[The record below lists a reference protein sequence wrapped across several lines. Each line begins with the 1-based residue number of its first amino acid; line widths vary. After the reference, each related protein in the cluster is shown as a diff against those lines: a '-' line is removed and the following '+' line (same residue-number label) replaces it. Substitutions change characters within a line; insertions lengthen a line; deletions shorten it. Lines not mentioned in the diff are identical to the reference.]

1 MREGV
6 LGPIL
11 LASRARL
18 TELRTL
24 SAGQLAESAHLAPP
38 PRPFEAALQGSG
50 VAVIAEMKRRSPSAG
65 RLRPDLNPAEMAAAF
80 VAGGAAG
87 ISVLTE
93 TDSFGG
99 TMGDLALVRAAAALP
114 VLRKDFVVDPLQVL
128 EARAGGADAVLL
140 IVRAIAPELLSD
152 CLRQCR
158 ELGMA
163 ALVEVHDEA
172 DVEVAAGLGAS
183 LIGINNRDLDRLTTD
198 IHTTQRLA
206 RMAPTGALLIS
217 ESGIRTR
224 AEVELVGS
232 WGVSAVLVGES
243 LMRAPD
249 PVSALAALTA
259 PGFPGAL

>member
-1 MREGV
+1 
-6 LGPIL
+6 
-11 LASRARL
+11 
-18 TELRTL
+18 
-24 SAGQLAESAHLAPP
+24 
-38 PRPFEAALQGSG
+38 
-50 VAVIAEMKRRSPSAG
+50 
-65 RLRPDLNPAEMAAAF
+65 
-80 VAGGAAG
+80 
-87 ISVLTE
+87 
-93 TDSFGG
+93 
-99 TMGDLALVRAAAALP
+99 
-114 VLRKDFVVDPLQVL
+114 
-128 EARAGGADAVLL
+128 
-140 IVRAIAPELLSD
+140 
-152 CLRQCR
+152 
-158 ELGMA
+158 
-163 ALVEVHDEA
+163 DEA

-206 RMAPTGALLIS
+206 RMAPPGALLIS